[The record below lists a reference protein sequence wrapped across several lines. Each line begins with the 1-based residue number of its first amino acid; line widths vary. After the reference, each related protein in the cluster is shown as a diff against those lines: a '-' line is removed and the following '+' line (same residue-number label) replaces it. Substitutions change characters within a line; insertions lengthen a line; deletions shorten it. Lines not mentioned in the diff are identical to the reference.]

1 MTDGAPRLVVD
12 LAATSKNWALTPAGE
27 ARLRAEA
34 PAGWE
39 IGVVRA
45 PTSFGPVSFVIR
57 RHGDIVRIV
66 VEPPPAPSLRLRL
79 RPPSTRR
86 IGRIAIAGR
95 QLAFDRGTG
104 TIRLPAGAS
113 RTLRLVARLTP
124 G

>member
-1 MTDGAPRLVVD
+1 M
-12 LAATSKNWALTPAGE
+12 
-27 ARLRAEA
+27 
-34 PAGWE
+34 
-39 IGVVRA
+39 VRA

-66 VEPPPAPSLRLRL
+66 VEPPPTPSLRLRLRL

-113 RTLRLVARLTP
+113 RTLRLVARLSR
-124 G
+124 